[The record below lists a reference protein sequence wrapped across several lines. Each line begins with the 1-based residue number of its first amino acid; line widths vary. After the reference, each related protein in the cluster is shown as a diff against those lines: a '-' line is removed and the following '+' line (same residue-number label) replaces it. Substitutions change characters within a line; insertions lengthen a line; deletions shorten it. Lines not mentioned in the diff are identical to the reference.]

1 MKRSIYNTIYIC
13 DLFCWGEPKEVNCK
27 GKTKPTGGSTYPG
40 ERYPG
45 EPVIKQVL
53 NTMKKH
59 VQLLDITLLTQLR
72 KDGHPS
78 IYGTSGELDCSY
90 WCIAGVP
97 DTWNLLLYTT
107 LIS

>member
-1 MKRSIYNTIYIC
+1 MALTSGAN
-13 DLFCWGEPKEVNCK
+13 WGEPKEESCK
-27 GKTKPTGGSTYPG
+27 GQTKPLGGSTYPG

-45 EPVIKQVL
+45 EPIIKEVL

-59 VQLLDITLLTQLR
+59 VHLLDITLLTQLR

-78 IYGTSGELDCSY
+78 IYGTSGQQDCSH
-90 WCIAGVP
+90 WCVAGVP